1 MGKKS
6 LSPTFNIHST
16 FTNVHVHL
24 PSMTLLR
31 NRKIEVTIFAQLPTA
46 TLEEI
51 HRPAQGNYRSIWHL
65 NRNTVNV
72 LLETISGSHLFTCW
86 PLAWA
91 SFEKTQVHNMPSG
104 LMHGAKNGKKVTW
117 PVTWILQ
124 VITKNDHKCLTL
136 HKACERH
143 SFLTT
148 ILLSEYTRII
158 YIHIYVCIYIHIQ
171 VKQHTFLR
179 SIDLWT
185 ISPPAGNAKTR
196 HHTWSRCK
204 KRAWGN
210 LRPFGSPLGINIS
223 FLISS
228 LNGPK
233 FQIKEVHGFKMVT
246 HVHRSLC
253 HSWFQC
259 VRPCFFH
266 PTTSRQ
272 IMADG
277 KPTIWQPPHHA
288 STKTR
293 AAWPHGL
300 LLEGFWANLWVFVKF
315 RPEAF
320 TGKKEHYTDWYA
332 VESAR
337 YPDRPNT
344 GSSRFWHTYTYTF
357 CLKTT
362 RLHDRELHKLHLLP
376 WNPLVLYCPG
386 KSHHRHAKDNRNH

>member
-171 VKQHTFLR
+171 VKNTHISQIL
-179 SIDLWT
+179 IDLWT

-210 LRPFGSPLGINIS
+210 LRPFGSPRHQHQFLDFKFEWPQIS
-223 FLISS
+223 NQRSSWIQNGNPCAQEPLPQLI
-228 LNGPK
+228 P
-233 FQIKEVHGFKMVT
+233 V
-246 HVHRSLC
+246 
-253 HSWFQC
+253 
-259 VRPCFFH
+259 
-266 PTTSRQ
+266 
-272 IMADG
+272 
-277 KPTIWQPPHHA
+277 
-288 STKTR
+288 R
-293 AAWPHGL
+293 AASLFPPNNLKADHG
-300 LLEGFWANLWVFVKF
+300 WW
-315 RPEAF
+315 
-320 TGKKEHYTDWYA
+320 
-332 VESAR
+332 
-337 YPDRPNT
+337 
-344 GSSRFWHTYTYTF
+344 
-357 CLKTT
+357 KTNDLT
-362 RLHDRELHKLHLLP
+362 APSPCLHKNEGGMATWIASWGFLSESMSFCEIQTWSLH
-376 WNPLVLYCPG
+376 
-386 KSHHRHAKDNRNH
+386 R

>member
-1 MGKKS
+1 MCVY
-6 LSPTFNIHST
+6 TYI
-16 FTNVHVHL
+16 
-24 PSMTLLR
+24 
-31 NRKIEVTIFAQLPTA
+31 
-46 TLEEI
+46 
-51 HRPAQGNYRSIWHL
+51 YRW
-65 NRNTVNV
+65 
-72 LLETISGSHLFTCW
+72 
-86 PLAWA
+86 
-91 SFEKTQVHNMPSG
+91 KT
-104 LMHGAKNGKKVTW
+104 
-117 PVTWILQ
+117 
-124 VITKNDHKCLTL
+124 
-136 HKACERH
+136 
-143 SFLTT
+143 
-148 ILLSEYTRII
+148 
-158 YIHIYVCIYIHIQ
+158 
-171 VKQHTFLR
+171 HTFLR
-179 SIDLWT
+179 SLLIFEPFRLQQVMPKHGT
-185 ISPPAGNAKTR
+185 TPGAGVKSELEG
-196 HHTWSRCK
+196 TWDPSD
-204 KRAWGN
+204 
-210 LRPFGSPLGINIS
+210 PQGINIS

-259 VRPCFFH
+259 VRPRFFH

-376 WNPLVLYCPG
+376 WNPSQSCSGTSVSAFFLATLQRRRLKDALLHGVLSQNGVGVCGVFVPWFVWHTVFSEG
-386 KSHHRHAKDNRNH
+386 AVKQHANGIGVALCAKHRK